1 MKTLAMMLAAVVA
14 LLAAPPAGAQGLP
27 AAKPEEVGLSSERL
41 ARIGAIL
48 RNDVERGRIP
58 GAVIMVARRGRLAHV
73 ETVGFRDKA
82 AGAQMTRDAIF
93 RIASMTKPMVSVAA
107 MVLYEEGHLLMADPV
122 SKYLPALAKR
132 QVGIE
137 KTDPVTG
144 KTMFYTVPA
153 EREITVQD
161 LLRHTSGL
169 PYGARG
175 TSRIHAQY
183 PASSSTTAR
192 EMTGAEFIDRLGKA
206 PLLHQPGS
214 NWEYG
219 FSSDVLGRVVE
230 VVSGKTLGQFLEER
244 IFRPLRMPDTGFVV
258 PSGKHA
264 RLAAGFATDPDTGK
278 PVTLPDATTAP
289 KFECGG
295 GCAVSTAGDY
305 VRFAQMLAN
314 RGTLDGVRLLGRKT
328 VEYMTSDHLGPAI
341 GPGTDYIPG
350 PGYGFGLG
358 FAVRRAAG
366 VADLNGSAGDFNWGG
381 AYGTYFWVDPKEE
394 LVVVSM
400 TQAPGPIR
408 LYYRH
413 LIKSLVLQA
422 IAD

>member
-1 MKTLAMMLAAVVA
+1 MKTLAMVLAAA
-14 LLAAPPAGAQGLP
+14 LSLLAAYPAGAQGLA

-48 RNDVERGRIP
+48 RDDVERGRIP
-58 GAVIMVARRGRLAHV
+58 GVVIMVARRGKLAYV

-82 AGAQMTRDAIF
+82 AGAPMTRDAIF

-107 MVLYEEGHLLMADPV
+107 MMLYEEGRLLMADPV
-122 SKYLPALAKR
+122 SKYLPALGKR

-137 KTDPVTG
+137 KVDPVTG
-144 KTMFYTVPA
+144 KTVFYTVPA
-153 EREITVQD
+153 EREMTVQD

-175 TSRIHAQY
+175 TSRIHAEY
-183 PASSSTTAR
+183 PASSSAAAR
-192 EMTGAEFIDRLGKA
+192 ELTGTEFIDRLAKA

-230 VVSGKTLGQFLEER
+230 VVSGKTLGQVLEER
-244 IFRPLRMPDTGFVV
+244 IWRPLRMPDTGFVV
-258 PSGKHA
+258 PADKHA

-278 PVTLPDATTAP
+278 PVTLPDAKTAP

-305 VRFAQMLAN
+305 IRFGQMLAN
-314 RGTLDGVRLLGRKT
+314 RGILDGTRLLGRKT
-328 VEYMTSDHLGPAI
+328 VEYMTADHLGTAI
-341 GPGTDYIPG
+341 GTGTDYIPG

-381 AYGTYFWVDPKEE
+381 AYGTYFWVDPREE

-408 LYYRH
+408 VYYRH
-413 LIKSLVLQA
+413 MIKSLALQA

>member
-1 MKTLAMMLAAVVA
+1 MKTLAMVLAAVLS
-14 LLAAPPAGAQGLP
+14 LLTAYPAGAQGLP
-27 AAKPEEVGLSSERL
+27 TAKPEEVGLSSERL

-48 RNDVERGRIP
+48 RDDVERGRIP
-58 GAVIMVARRGRLAHV
+58 GVVIMVARRGKLAYV

-82 AGAQMTRDAIF
+82 AGAPMTRDAIF

-107 MVLYEEGHLLMADPV
+107 MMLYEEGRLLMADPV
-122 SKYLPALAKR
+122 SKYLPALGKR

-137 KTDPVTG
+137 KVDPVTG
-144 KTMFYTVPA
+144 KTVFYTVPA
-153 EREITVQD
+153 EREMTVQD

-175 TSRIHAQY
+175 TSRIHAEY
-183 PASSSTTAR
+183 PASSSIAAR
-192 EMTGAEFIDRLGKA
+192 ELTGTEFIDRLGKA

-244 IFRPLRMPDTGFVV
+244 IWRPLRMPDTGFVV
-258 PSGKHA
+258 PAEKHA

-278 PVTLPDATTAP
+278 PVTLPDAKTAP

-305 VRFAQMLAN
+305 LRFGQMLAN
-314 RGTLDGVRLLGRKT
+314 RGILDGTRLLGRKT
-328 VEYMTSDHLGPAI
+328 VEYMTADHLGTAI
-341 GPGTDYIPG
+341 GTGTDYIPG
-350 PGYGFGLG
+350 AGYGFGLG

-408 LYYRH
+408 VYYRH
-413 LIKSLVLQA
+413 MIKSLALQA